1 MTSFPPRAWLPM
13 AMLLVAG
20 MLQCPV
26 PVLDEESYLDI
37 ASQFD
42 VLRPYDW
49 WRAWAPWGV
58 AREADAYVY
67 AHLPGFLWFVN
78 GLMLL
83 VGEERLNIAKPL
95 AAVGPAL
102 LLGWSAA
109 YLAERTTGRPSW
121 AGLILLSAP
130 AMLLVLQRG
139 LMPDLWLTAWMT
151 LAVLGW
157 REGQSETTTGNR
169 GWMAI
174 GGVALAAAVS
184 VKYSALVLAPALIAH
199 GLLTRR
205 IKWTWPFW
213 VAAALPL
220 MLLEGALWAV
230 YGRNHLFEV
239 VSRAGEL
246 PRGSLDGRALGAVV
260 RLGLVCLPIA
270 LLLRGLRV
278 HVIAGGVLACG
289 LLLTAWPD
297 APAEAVSLGLLFALA
312 GGAGVSLAYA
322 AARVSNA
329 DGVLLGLW
337 VVAVLAG
344 VVLGHNFAAPR
355 YLAPAALPLTLLLV
369 RAVEDRPRASGWLGA
384 TALLQLGLAVA
395 LVRAEHRFFDGSAEA
410 ARSALDQAHRR
421 GAPAQL
427 YFTGEWSSRWV
438 LQASRA
444 KWTDGR
450 VRDRKGIIE
459 PLPQGSVIIAPVNA
473 ASGPIPAGA
482 VEVTRVAAP
491 DAFLRVVDV
500 EAGAGLYAET
510 LGFAPF
516 ALGFAPVEE
525 VVLWRLP

>member
-1 MTSFPPRAWLPM
+1 MTSFTPRAWLPL
-13 AMLLVAG
+13 AMLVVAVL
-20 MLQCPV
+20 LQCPV

-49 WRAWAPWGV
+49 WRAWGPWGV
-58 AREADAYVY
+58 GREPDAYVY
-67 AHLPGFLWFVN
+67 AHLPGFLWYVN
-78 GLMLL
+78 GMLGL
-83 VGEERLNIAKPL
+83 ISEERLYAAKAL

-109 YLAERTTGRPSW
+109 YLAERTSGRPSW

-130 AMLLVLQRG
+130 VTLLVLQRG

-157 REGQSETTTGNR
+157 REGQSETLTGKR
-169 GWMAI
+169 GWMVV
-174 GGVALAAAVS
+174 GGVALAAGAS
-184 VKYSALVLAPALIAH
+184 VKYSALVLVPALIAH

-213 VAAALPL
+213 VAAAFPL
-220 MLLEGALWAV
+220 MLLEGALWSV

-239 VSRAGEL
+239 VSRAGEI
-246 PRGSLDGRALGAVV
+246 PRGTLDGRALGTVV
-260 RLGLVCLPIA
+260 RLGLVSLPFA
-270 LLLRGLRV
+270 LLTRGLRV
-278 HVIAGGVLACG
+278 HLIAGGVLACG

-297 APAEAVSLGLLFALA
+297 APPGAISLGLLFALA

-322 AARVSNA
+322 SMRFSSS

-337 VVAVLAG
+337 VVAVLLG

-369 RAVEDRPRASGWLGA
+369 RAIESRPRASSWLGA
-384 TALLQLGLAVA
+384 TALLQLMLAVA
-395 LVRAEHRFFDGSAEA
+395 LVRAEHRFFDGSAQA
-410 ARSALDQAHRR
+410 ARTALDQAHRR

-444 KWTDGR
+444 RWTDGR

-459 PLPQGSVIIAPVNA
+459 PLPRGAMIIAPVNA
-473 ASGPIPAGA
+473 ASGPIPTGA
-482 VEVTRVAAP
+482 EEVTRVAAP
-491 DAFLRVVDV
+491 SAFLRVVDV
-500 EAGAGLYAET
+500 DAGVGLYAET

-516 ALGFAPVEE
+516 ALGSAPVEE